1 MTRVLFL
8 MYIEPLLRWLYVGGR
23 GYQHGCLA
31 DSRDETGY
39 LNREVHNLAALG
51 FVDDTSAITG
61 NKEDMVKQA
70 RKIEAF
76 SDWAGTPVNA
86 GKCAVTAIL
95 HGTAAKHGGSAADQ
109 ERLARLLESKAAIT
123 IGGKAIPFLPPDK
136 PYKYLGV
143 WVCPGMD
150 WTVQLEHTIAAARLK
165 GRQLQASMASPRQ
178 ACTSS
183 RPASSRRLPMRLA
196 SPPTLCMR

>member
-1 MTRVLFL
+1 MCRDTRRQLRTLINAFEDAHHLKQDLFCLYVDFSSAFNMVNHDKLLCIMHDLGVPPDAIDVIRDIYTTHRTTVALPVGSTQPTLVTRGTIQGDPLSPLLFL

-76 SDWAGTPVNA
+76 SD
-86 GKCAVTAIL
+86 
-95 HGTAAKHGGSAADQ
+95 
-109 ERLARLLESKAAIT
+109 
-123 IGGKAIPFLPPDK
+123 
-136 PYKYLGV
+136 
-143 WVCPGMD
+143 
-150 WTVQLEHTIAAARLK
+150 
-165 GRQLQASMASPRQ
+165 
-178 ACTSS
+178 
-183 RPASSRRLPMRLA
+183 
-196 SPPTLCMR
+196 